1 MEGTVGQAAP
11 SPDPPFLL
19 DRCPLEDLQPGLRV
33 SACFALICE
42 LLKGI
47 IVKIRACKARSP

>member
-47 IVKIRACKARSP
+47 IVKNPCL